1 MKTINQSFVKTTF
14 KFALVAVFFLA
25 FSCSQDS
32 VLNSDN
38 LESAKARSKSKN
50 DKKSGN
56 AVLKTLVKGASLNA
70 ANGLDIGPDGHLYVG
85 SVNGQDITV
94 IDKHNGKILD
104 RISDD
109 VDGPD
114 DVVFSPDGTA
124 LYWTDILTGF
134 IGRLKDGVVK
144 KQFVAPG
151 VNPIRFSED
160 GRLFTALDFLGDGL
174 YELDPE
180 LDEPPRLIISCPEG
194 FGLGFFNSFDT
205 RMEDGRLILYG
216 PLFALNLV
224 IAIDVDAIAD
234 ETVFPADD
242 LSGLFAALTD
252 GTIRIVAGSLG
263 NSDLFNPAAAK
274 FSPEGSLYVLD
285 QGGKLWDVNP
295 DGNDEK
301 TLLASLQPGLDN
313 MTFDDDGSLY
323 MTNNDEGWVA
333 EIMKSGQARILRPG
347 GIIMPQGL
355 AAMAG
360 PNNQDILYE
369 ADLFQLRQFNGTS
382 GQQENGYKGYL
393 IPVAPEVGLAS
404 LVLPMNVTADGDNLI
419 ICSFFS
425 PGLQVWNP
433 EEGVIENY
441 TAPQVAAP
449 IDAVRVQGELYVN
462 DIGLGGVI
470 RLSDNALILPGEYSG
485 MAGNGETFWVADYSN
500 GDIVQVDIDGGT
512 PIINTFDFD
521 LQGPEGLALD
531 LDGNLLVVEEG
542 ASRLSRID
550 DLSSGEVIT
559 IVEGLKLFKGGLPEF
574 PPYWFFDGVT
584 VGPSGDIYITG
595 GGENAIYKIK
605 QNEVR

>member
-1 MKTINQSFVKTTF
+1 MKTINHPFLKTSF
-14 KFALVAVFFLA
+14 KFALLAVVFLA
-25 FSCSQDS
+25 FSCSQEPLS
-32 VLNSDN
+32 GEN
-38 LESAKARSKSKN
+38 LEATNAKSKSKN

-56 AVLKTLVKGASLNA
+56 AVLKTLVKGASLNG

-85 SVNGQDITV
+85 SVNGQNITV
-94 IDKHNGKILD
+94 INKHNGKIID
-104 RISDD
+104 RISDG
-109 VDGPD
+109 VDSPD
-114 DVVFSPDGTA
+114 DVVFSPDGKA

-134 IGRLKDGVVK
+134 VGRLKDGVVK

-160 GRLFTALDFLGDGL
+160 ERLFTALDFLGDGL

-180 LDEPPRLIISCPEG
+180 LDLPPRLIISCPEG

-234 ETVFPADD
+234 ETVFPAD
-242 LSGLFAALTD
+242 LSGLFAALSS
-252 GTIRIVAGSLG
+252 GSIRIVAGSLPPED
-263 NSDLFNPAAAK
+263 SDLFNPAAAK
-274 FSPEGSLYVLD
+274 FSPEGTLYVLD
-285 QGGKLWDVNP
+285 QAGKLWEVNP

-313 MTFDDDGSLY
+313 MTFDEDGRLY
-323 MTNNDEGWVA
+323 MSNNDEGWVA
-333 EIMKSGQARILRPG
+333 EILKSGQARILRPG

-355 AAMAG
+355 VAMAG

-369 ADLFQLRQFNGTS
+369 ADLFQLRQFNGSS
-382 GQQENGYKGYL
+382 GQQENSYKGYL
-393 IPVAPEVGLAS
+393 IPVAPEVGLAP
-404 LVLPMNVTADGDNLI
+404 LILPMNVTADGDNLI

-433 EEGVIENY
+433 DEGVIENY

-470 RLSDNALILPGEYSG
+470 RLSDNALILPGLYSG
-485 MAGNGETFWVADYSN
+485 MAANGETFWVADYFN

-512 PIINTFDFD
+512 PIINIFEFD

-550 DLSSGEVIT
+550 DLSSGEVVT
-559 IVEGLKLFKGGLPEF
+559 VVEGLKLFKGSLPDF

-605 QNEVR
+605 QNKVN

>member
-1 MKTINQSFVKTTF
+1 M
-14 KFALVAVFFLA
+14 
-25 FSCSQDS
+25 
-32 VLNSDN
+32 
-38 LESAKARSKSKN
+38 
-50 DKKSGN
+50 
-56 AVLKTLVKGASLNA
+56 
-70 ANGLDIGPDGHLYVG
+70 
-85 SVNGQDITV
+85 
-94 IDKHNGKILD
+94 
-104 RISDD
+104 
-109 VDGPD
+109 
-114 DVVFSPDGTA
+114 
-124 LYWTDILTGF
+124 
-134 IGRLKDGVVK
+134 VK

-174 YELDPE
+174 YELDPD
-180 LDEPPRLIISCPEG
+180 LIDPPRRIISCPEG

-205 RMEDGRLILYG
+205 RMEGDKLMLYG

-234 ETVFPADD
+234 ETVFPAD
-242 LSGLFAALTD
+242 LSGLFAALAS
-252 GTIRIVAGSLG
+252 GSIRIVAGSLE

-274 FSPEGSLYVLD
+274 FSPEGTLYVLD
-285 QGGKLWDVNP
+285 QAGKLWEVNP

-313 MTFDDDGSLY
+313 MTFDDDGRLY

-333 EIMKSGQARILRPG
+333 EILKSGQARILRPG

-382 GQQENGYKGYL
+382 GRQENAYKGYL
-393 IPVAPEVGLAS
+393 IPIAPEVGLAS
-404 LVLPMNVTADGDNLI
+404 LILPMNVTADGDNLI

-441 TAPQVAAP
+441 TAPQIAAP

-462 DIGLGGVI
+462 DIGLGGVV
-470 RLSDNALILPGEYSG
+470 RLSDNALILPGLYSG
-485 MAGNGETFWVADYSN
+485 MAANEETFWIADYFN
-500 GDIVQVDIDGGT
+500 GDIVQVDLDGGT
-512 PIINTFDFD
+512 PEINTFDFD

-550 DLSSGEVIT
+550 DLSSGEVVT
-559 IVEGLKLFKGGLPEF
+559 VVEGLKLFKGALPEF

-584 VGPSGDIYITG
+584 VGPSGDIYVTG

-605 QNEVR
+605 ANKAR